1 MTYKRKITGVQ
12 QSCLNK
18 NNANQM
24 RNIAI
29 QQKGQVQEVQVAV
42 KDVAQEA
49 QEARVNCEEA
59 NVSQKLLLKD
69 VEKKVKMKVKMKKKK
84 FCSLLPNKKP
94 YKPNKPHLFNKPNN
108 AKWPNKPNKPHLF
121 NKSNKAKRPN
131 KPNKPYLFNKPNK
144 AKRPNK
150 PNNCLP
156 KSIHYNNF
164 NNFNFNKASKAKQL
178 LLVAKCLPP
187 HHLHRYSSTQMT
199 EKSLY

>member
-1 MTYKRKITGVQ
+1 
-12 QSCLNK
+12 
-18 NNANQM
+18 M

-42 KDVAQEA
+42 KDAAQEA

-69 VEKKVKMKVKMKKKK
+69 VEKKVKMKMKKKK

-121 NKSNKAKRPN
+121 NK
-131 KPNKPYLFNKPNK
+131 PNK
-144 AKRPNK
+144 AKRPNGPTNPTNPTYSTNPTTVCPSPSITTISTISTSTKPAK
-150 PNNCLP
+150 PNN
-156 KSIHYNNF
+156 
-164 NNFNFNKASKAKQL
+164 
-178 LLVAKCLPP
+178 
-187 HHLHRYSSTQMT
+187 
-199 EKSLY
+199 

>member
-1 MTYKRKITGVQ
+1 
-12 QSCLNK
+12 
-18 NNANQM
+18 M
-24 RNIAI
+24 RNLAI

-42 KDVAQEA
+42 KDAAQEA

-94 YKPNKPHLFNKPNN
+94 YKPNKPNKPHLFNKPNN

-121 NKSNKAKRPN
+121 NKPNNAKWPN
-131 KPNKPYLFNKPNK
+131 KPNKPHLFNKPNK

-150 PNNCLP
+150 HNNCLP
-156 KSIHYNNF
+156 NP
-164 NNFNFNKASKAKQL
+164 
-178 LLVAKCLPP
+178 V
-187 HHLHRYSSTQMT
+187 HHN
-199 EKSLY
+199 

>member
-1 MTYKRKITGVQ
+1 
-12 QSCLNK
+12 
-18 NNANQM
+18 M
-24 RNIAI
+24 RNLAI

-42 KDVAQEA
+42 KDAAQEA

-94 YKPNKPHLFNKPNN
+94 YKPNKPNKPHLFNKPNN

-121 NKSNKAKRPN
+121 NKPNKAKRPN
-131 KPNKPYLFNKPNK
+131 KPNKPHLFN
-144 AKRPNK
+144 
-150 PNNCLP
+150 NNCLP
-156 KSIHYNNF
+156 KPVHYNNF
-164 NNFNFNKASKAKQL
+164 NNFNFNKASKAKQP

-199 EKSLY
+199 EKSSY

>member
-12 QSCLNK
+12 QSGPNK

-121 NKSNKAKRPN
+121 NK
-131 KPNKPYLFNKPNK
+131 PNK
-144 AKRPNK
+144 AKWPNK

-156 KSIHYNNF
+156 KPIHYNNF
-164 NNFNFNKASKAKQL
+164 NNFNFNKASKAKQP

-187 HHLHRYSSTQMT
+187 HHLHRYLSTQMT
-199 EKSLY
+199 EKLLY

>member
-1 MTYKRKITGVQ
+1 
-12 QSCLNK
+12 
-18 NNANQM
+18 M

-42 KDVAQEA
+42 KDVTQEA
-49 QEARVNCEEA
+49 QEAR
-59 NVSQKLLLKD
+59 
-69 VEKKVKMKVKMKKKK
+69 VKMKVKMKKKK

-108 AKWPNKPNKPHLF
+108 AK
-121 NKSNKAKRPN
+121 
-131 KPNKPYLFNKPNK
+131 
-144 AKRPNK
+144 RPNK

-156 KSIHYNNF
+156 KPIHYNNF
-164 NNFNFNKASKAKQL
+164 NNFNFNKASKAKQP

>member
-12 QSCLNK
+12 QLGPNK

-29 QQKGQVQEVQVAV
+29 QQKGQVQEVQVVV
-42 KDVAQEA
+42 KDAAQEA

-94 YKPNKPHLFNKPNN
+94 YKPNKPHLFNKPN
-108 AKWPNKPNKPHLF
+108 
-121 NKSNKAKRPN
+121 KAKRPN
-131 KPNKPYLFNKPNK
+131 KPNKPHLFNKPNK

-164 NNFNFNKASKAKQL
+164 NNFNFNKASKAKQP

-187 HHLHRYSSTQMT
+187 HHLHRYSSTQMI

>member
-1 MTYKRKITGVQ
+1 
-12 QSCLNK
+12 
-18 NNANQM
+18 M

-42 KDVAQEA
+42 KDAAQEA

-69 VEKKVKMKVKMKKKK
+69 VEKKMKMKVKMKKKK
-84 FCSLLPNKKP
+84 FCSLLHNKKP

-121 NKSNKAKRPN
+121 NKPNNAKWPN
-131 KPNKPYLFNKPNK
+131 KPNKPHLFNKPNNAKWPNKPNKSHLFNKSNK

-156 KSIHYNNF
+156 KPIHYNNF
-164 NNFNFNKASKAKQL
+164 NNFNFNKASKAKQP

-187 HHLHRYSSTQMT
+187 HHLHRYSLTQMT

>member
-1 MTYKRKITGVQ
+1 
-12 QSCLNK
+12 
-18 NNANQM
+18 M
-24 RNIAI
+24 RNIVI

-42 KDVAQEA
+42 KDAAQEA

-59 NVSQKLLLKD
+59 NISQKLLLKD
-69 VEKKVKMKVKMKKKK
+69 VDKKVKMKVKMKKKK

-94 YKPNKPHLFNKPNN
+94 YKPNKPHLFNKPN
-108 AKWPNKPNKPHLF
+108 
-121 NKSNKAKRPN
+121 
-131 KPNKPYLFNKPNK
+131 K

-156 KSIHYNNF
+156 KPIHYNNF
-164 NNFNFNKASKAKQL
+164 NNFNFNKASKAKQP

>member
-1 MTYKRKITGVQ
+1 
-12 QSCLNK
+12 
-18 NNANQM
+18 M

-42 KDVAQEA
+42 KDAAQEA

-108 AKWPNKPNKPHLF
+108 VKWPNKPNKPTYST
-121 NKSNKAKRPN
+121 NPT
-131 KPNKPYLFNKPNK
+131 KPNGPTNPTTV
-144 AKRPNK
+144 
-150 PNNCLP
+150 C
-156 KSIHYNNF
+156 
-164 NNFNFNKASKAKQL
+164 
-178 LLVAKCLPP
+178 
-187 HHLHRYSSTQMT
+187 
-199 EKSLY
+199 

>member
-1 MTYKRKITGVQ
+1 
-12 QSCLNK
+12 
-18 NNANQM
+18 M

-42 KDVAQEA
+42 KDAAQEVQEA
-49 QEARVNCEEA
+49 QVNCEEA
-59 NVSQKLLLKD
+59 NVSQKLLFKD

-94 YKPNKPHLFNKPNN
+94 YKPNKP
-108 AKWPNKPNKPHLF
+108 
-121 NKSNKAKRPN
+121 
-131 KPNKPYLFNKPNK
+131 YLFNKPNK
-144 AKRPNK
+144 AKRSNK

-156 KSIHYNNF
+156 KPIHYNNF
-164 NNFNFNKASKAKQL
+164 NNFNKASKAKQP

-187 HHLHRYSSTQMT
+187 YHLHRYSSTQMT

>member
-1 MTYKRKITGVQ
+1 
-12 QSCLNK
+12 
-18 NNANQM
+18 M

-42 KDVAQEA
+42 KDTAQEV

-69 VEKKVKMKVKMKKKK
+69 VEKKVKMKVKMKKK
-84 FCSLLPNKKP
+84 FCSLLPNKKT

-121 NKSNKAKRPN
+121 NKPNKAKQP
-131 KPNKPYLFNKPNK
+131 NKPNK

-156 KSIHYNNF
+156 KPIHYNNF
-164 NNFNFNKASKAKQL
+164 NNFNFNKASKAKQP